1 MTAVV
6 KLDVGSN
13 QQRMIPH
20 SFIILVSRTANQT
33 SNSTNGFWLFH
44 CIKYEA
50 IFKLLDA
57 YDIMSDIVRLSS
69 SSHHGG
75 LGKREEVELGDQVWA
90 VSLVVRRYCEKGRMA
105 IDSQRGLCS
114 IQAITSPATYIVFY
128 CFLKRF

>member
-50 IFKLLDA
+50 ILKLLDA
-57 YDIMSDIVRLSS
+57 YDIMSDIDRLRS

-90 VSLVVRRYCEKGRMA
+90 V
-105 IDSQRGLCS
+105 
-114 IQAITSPATYIVFY
+114 
-128 CFLKRF
+128 